1 MSASPTIDATV
12 IAEAIAW
19 LVITSGLVQVLLYI
33 VQLLF
38 AALALHKRPPVEVS
52 AALWQRYAD
61 LAPPIAIVA
70 PAYNEALTIAESVR
84 ALLALH
90 YPDFEVI
97 VVNDG
102 SRDSTLQVLIDSFG
116 VRPVERFHELAIEN
130 RPLRGI
136 YANRALPRLL
146 VVDKENG
153 GKADAMNAGINVART
168 PLVCVID
175 ADTLLE
181 PDALLRVVRPFVD
194 DPIRTVAAG
203 GTIRIANGCTV
214 EAGRVVHVGM
224 PRSPLALFQIVEYL
238 RAFLMARL
246 GLSEMQSLLIIS
258 GAFGLF
264 RRDAVID
271 VGGFSRDTVGED
283 MELVVKLHRRMRELK
298 RPYRI
303 SYVPEP
309 VCWTEAPE
317 TLRILGNQRARWQR
331 GSLETFFK
339 HRDMFLRPRFGRVG
353 WIGFGQ
359 VFVVD
364 VLGPLIEVAGYVLI
378 PVMWLLGLIAFDYV
392 LAFVAVVFAFG
403 VFVSVASLVLDEVQL
418 RRLPRA
424 SDLAILT
431 LVAVAE
437 NFGYRQLNNLWRIR
451 GWWQFLRKRQGWGEM
466 TRKGF
471 QRS

>member
-136 YANRALPRLL
+136 YANPALPRLL

>member
-1 MSASPTIDATV
+1 MSVLASREAALV
-12 IAEAIAW
+12 AETIAW
-19 LVITSGLVQVLLYI
+19 LVVTTGLVQVLLYVI
-33 VQLLF
+33 QLLY
-38 AALALHKRPPVEVS
+38 AALALHKRPPLEVS
-52 AALWQRYAD
+52 GALWQRYAD
-61 LAPPIAIVA
+61 LSPPIAIVA
-70 PAYNEALTIAESVR
+70 PAYNEALTIEESVK

-97 VVNDG
+97 VINDG
-102 SRDSTLQVLIDSFG
+102 SKDATLQVLIDTFG
-116 VRPVERFHELAIEN
+116 VRPVERYHELAVEN
-130 RPLRGI
+130 RPIRGI
-136 YANRALPRLL
+136 YANPDLPRLL

-153 GKADAMNAGINVART
+153 GKADAMNAGVNVARS

-203 GTIRIANGCTV
+203 GTIRIANGCKV
-214 EAGRVVHVGM
+214 EAGRITRVGM
-224 PRSPLALFQIVEYL
+224 PRNLLALFQIVEYL

-264 RRDAVID
+264 RRDAMVE
-271 VGGFSRDTVGED
+271 VGGFSQKTVGED
-283 MELVVKLHRRMRELK
+283 MELVVKLHRHMRDRK

-303 SYVPEP
+303 CYVPDP
-309 VCWTEAPE
+309 VSWTEAPE
-317 TLRILGNQRARWQR
+317 SLKILGNQRSRWQR

-339 HRDMFLRPRFGRVG
+339 HRDMFLRPRYGRVG

-364 VLGPLIEVAGYVLI
+364 VLGPLVEVAGYVLI
-378 PVMWLLGLIAFDYV
+378 PIMWLLGLIAFDYV
-392 LAFVAVVFAFG
+392 LAFAAVVFAFG
-403 VFVSVASLVLDEVQL
+403 VFVSVAALVLEEIQL

-424 SDLAILT
+424 RDLALLT
-431 LVAVAE
+431 LVAVIE
-437 NFGYRQLNNLWRIR
+437 NFGYRQLNNFWRIR
-451 GWWQFLRKRQGWGEM
+451 GWWQFLRKSEGWGEM
-466 TRKGF
+466 VRKGF
-471 QRS
+471 QPS

>member
-1 MSASPTIDATV
+1 MNVLASSQAAAV
-12 IAEAIAW
+12 AETIAW
-19 LVITSGLVQVLLYI
+19 LVIVAGLLQVLLYI
-33 VQLLF
+33 VQL
-38 AALALHKRPPVEVS
+38 AYAGLALHKRPPAEVS

-70 PAYNEALTIAESVR
+70 PAYNEALTIEESVR

-90 YPDFEVI
+90 YPEFEVI

-102 SRDSTLQVLIDSFG
+102 SKDATLQVLIDKFG
-116 VRPVERFHELAIEN
+116 VRPVERYHELAVEN
-130 RPLRGI
+130 RPIRGI
-136 YANRALPRLL
+136 YANPDLPRLL

-194 DPIRTVAAG
+194 DPVKTIAAG
-203 GTIRIANGCTV
+203 GTIRIANGCQV
-214 EAGRVVHVGM
+214 EAGRIVRVRM
-224 PRSPLALFQIVEYL
+224 PRNLLALFQVVEYL

-264 RRDAVID
+264 RRDVTIE
-271 VGGFSRDTVGED
+271 VGGFSQNTVGED
-283 MELVVKLHRRMRELK
+283 MELVVKLHRHMRDQK

-303 SYVPEP
+303 SYVPDP
-309 VCWTEAPE
+309 VSWTEAPE
-317 TLRILGNQRARWQR
+317 SLKILGNQRSRWQR

-339 HRDMFLRPRFGRVG
+339 HRDMFLRPRYGRVG
-353 WIGFGQ
+353 WVGFGQ

-364 VLGPLIEVAGYVLI
+364 VLGPLVEVAGYVLI

-392 LAFVAVVFAFG
+392 LAFAAVVFAFG
-403 VFVSVASLVLDEVQL
+403 VFVSVAALVLEEIQL

-424 SDLAILT
+424 GDLAVLT
-431 LVAVAE
+431 LVAIVE
-437 NFGYRQLNNLWRIR
+437 NFGYRQINNLWRIR
-451 GWWQFLRKRQGWGEM
+451 GWWQFLRKSGSWGEM

-471 QRS
+471 QPS